1 MYCQN
6 CGKKLHDSAV
16 ICPQCGVAVG
26 RGVHVAAPG
35 KINGMGL
42 AGFVLSLAAVLVL
55 ALFHSSFCAVIVL
68 PAFALSLCGTMQCR
82 AEPREYG
89 GKAFAVVGLVV
100 SAILLAVYLFLFLS
114 VSAVAVLF
122 LPLFAVI

>member
-55 ALFHSSFCAVIVL
+55 ALFHSAFCAVIVL
-68 PAFALSLCGTMQCR
+68 PAFALSLCGTMQRR

>member
-55 ALFHSSFCAVIVL
+55 ALFHSAFCAVIVL
-68 PAFALSLCGTMQCR
+68 PAFALSLCGTMQCSAGR
-82 AEPREYG
+82 NRGNTA
-89 GKAFAVVGLVV
+89 GKPLPS
-100 SAILLAVYLFLFLS
+100 SALS
-114 VSAVAVLF
+114 FRRSCWRSICSF
-122 LPLFAVI
+122 F

>member
-26 RGVHVAAPG
+26 RGGPVAPPR
-35 KINGMGL
+35 KINRRGL
-42 AGFVLSLAAVLVL
+42 GGGVLWLAAGRVRGLVDW
-55 ALFHSSFCAVIVL
+55 AGCAVIVL

>member
-26 RGVHVAAPG
+26 RGVHVSAPG

-55 ALFHSSFCAVIVL
+55 ALFHSAFCAVIVL

>member
-1 MYCQN
+1 MSELR
-6 CGKKLHDSAV
+6 KKAARFGGDLPAV
-16 ICPQCGVAVG
+16 RRCSRARRTRRRARQ
-26 RGVHVAAPG
+26 
-35 KINGMGL
+35 INGMGL

-55 ALFHSSFCAVIVL
+55 ALFHSAFCAVIVL